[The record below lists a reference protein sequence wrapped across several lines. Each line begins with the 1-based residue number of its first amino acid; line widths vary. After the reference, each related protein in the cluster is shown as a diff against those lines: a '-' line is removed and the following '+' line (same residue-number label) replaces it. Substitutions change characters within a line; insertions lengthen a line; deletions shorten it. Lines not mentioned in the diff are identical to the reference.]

1 MCISVPKPHGV
12 TTCAFFKICDQTE
25 QSTSIKRSCFSN
37 NDVASAEAV
46 GIQRLHRNDKLEQQV
61 HQRLVH

>member
-1 MCISVPKPHGV
+1 MQPKQRDV

-25 QSTSIKRSCFSN
+25 QSQVLKRSCFSN

-46 GIQRLHRNDKLEQQV
+46 GVQRLHRNDKQQV
-61 HQRLVH
+61 HQRI